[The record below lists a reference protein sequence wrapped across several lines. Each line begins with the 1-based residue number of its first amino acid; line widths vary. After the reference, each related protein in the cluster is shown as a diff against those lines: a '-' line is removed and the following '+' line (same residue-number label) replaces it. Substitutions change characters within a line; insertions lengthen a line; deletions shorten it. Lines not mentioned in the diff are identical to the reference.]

1 MIHVIGNQKG
11 GCGKTTTA
19 VNLAVES
26 ALAGKETL
34 LIDMDPQANT
44 TLTFLEPD
52 DKRLDMH
59 DLLTGVTS
67 TYGTMVQVPEYK
79 KLWLLPSSI
88 NLARLEMH
96 NGQGLDI
103 IYSLKEKLAEVKET
117 YDMIFIDTGPTLGIL
132 SVMAMIAA
140 DTIIIPIQASYY
152 ALQGTTDL
160 LNTYRMVKKNLNK
173 ELDLLGVIIT
183 MYAKT
188 TNISKE
194 AAEEIRESFGEKVF
208 STVISRRV
216 VLEESPA
223 CGKGISTY
231 RPKSDSAREYRA
243 LYEEVIS
250 RGR

>member
-1 MIHVIGNQKG
+1 MIHVLANQKG
-11 GCGKTTTA
+11 GVAKTTSA

-26 ALAGKETL
+26 AMDNKETL

-44 TLTFLEPD
+44 TLTFLEPN

-59 DLLTGVTS
+59 DLLTGITS

-103 IYSLKEKLAEVKET
+103 IYSLKEKLAEIKET
-117 YDMIFIDTGPTLGIL
+117 YDMILIDTGPTLGLL
-132 SVMAMIAA
+132 SVMAMISA
-140 DTIIIPIQASYY
+140 DSLILPIQASFY
-152 ALQGTTDL
+152 ALQGTNDL

-173 ELDLLGVIIT
+173 DLDLLGVIIT
-183 MYAKT
+183 MYAKN

-194 AAEEIRESFGEKVF
+194 AADEIRESFGEKVF

-223 CGKGISTY
+223 SGKGIGTY

-243 LYEEVIS
+243 LYKEVIA